1 MKILNNF
8 SFLAFILISVISF
21 SLNAQN
27 IFDFGTDLNL
37 KNWYIVN
44 DDVMGGL
51 SSATLTNDNSGYAI
65 FSGEI
70 SLDNNGG
77 FASIRHNF
85 KKISVSKNN
94 TINILLKG
102 DKKVYQLRIKENNY
116 DYHSY
121 VYNFTTSG
129 KWEVIS
135 INLNDM
141 YPSFRGRKL
150 NDQNFRG
157 SHINQ
162 ISILI
167 ANKVEE
173 NFSLLIDKLYLK

>member
-1 MKILNNF
+1 MKIFNNF
-8 SFLAFILISVISF
+8 LFLAITLISFISF

-27 IFDFGTDLNL
+27 IFDFDSDVNL

-44 DDVMGGL
+44 DDVMGGVSSSTL
-51 SSATLTNDNSGYAI
+51 SIDNAGHAI

-70 SLDNNGG
+70 SLENNGG

-94 TINILLKG
+94 SINIILKG
-102 DKKVYQLRIKENNY
+102 DKKIYQIRIKENNY

-141 YPSFRGRKL
+141 YPSFRGRRL
-150 NDQNFRG
+150 NDQNFNG
-157 SHINQ
+157 NHINQ